1 VFVECSIVASCLKV
15 KKKVRLNENIF
26 SPLTQSPAD
35 DTIAGMKLIDWM
47 TQKNLGN
54 QEVADMIK
62 QKLNVEV
69 NHSHVSRLK
78 HGKRTPSLHMAFAIQ
93 DVSGGKVTLKEWR
106 Q

>member
-1 VFVECSIVASCLKV
+1 VFVGSSIGLTCLKV

-78 HGKRTPSLHMAFAIQ
+78 HGKRAPSLHMAFAIQ

>member
-26 SPLTQSPAD
+26 SPLTQSPCGA
-35 DTIAGMKLIDWM
+35 ILAGMKLIDWM

>member
-62 QKLNVEV
+62 QKLNV
-69 NHSHVSRLK
+69 SRLK